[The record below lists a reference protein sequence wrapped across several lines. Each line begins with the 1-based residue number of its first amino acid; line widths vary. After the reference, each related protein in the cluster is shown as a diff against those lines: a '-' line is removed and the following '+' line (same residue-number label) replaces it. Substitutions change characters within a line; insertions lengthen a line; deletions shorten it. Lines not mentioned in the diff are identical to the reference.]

1 MIDGV
6 DAGLSPLTIP
16 RLTTGNH
23 TLNVSAAGYLS
34 QEVPVHVSVNQ
45 TRTINPE
52 LVPVAPFPELWVALL
67 GLAIILAGVIGVL
80 LIVKYRARR

>member
-23 TLNVSAAGYLS
+23 TLNVSAAGYTL
-34 QEVPVHVSVNQ
+34 
-45 TRTINPE
+45 T
-52 LVPVAPFPELWVALL
+52 
-67 GLAIILAGVIGVL
+67 GGAG
-80 LIVKYRARR
+80 ARERKPDPDDQS